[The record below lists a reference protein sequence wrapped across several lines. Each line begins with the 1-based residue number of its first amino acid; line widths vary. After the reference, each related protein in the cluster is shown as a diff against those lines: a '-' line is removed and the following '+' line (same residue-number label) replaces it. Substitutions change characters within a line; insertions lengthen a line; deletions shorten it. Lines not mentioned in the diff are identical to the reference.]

1 MNFSISKRASN
12 KGLKMLPFQF
22 AKEAVSGFQKG
33 GRVVGLTKGQFSLI
47 HLISELLKIT
57 GPAEVLISTWSAGVY
72 DATALRGMMDSGLIL
87 DVLIMTDRSYATRQ
101 KEYATTLEMAF
112 GKGRI
117 RTTNTHAK
125 FVLISNADWK
135 VCVRSSMNL
144 NENKRCENF
153 DIDDDVEIF
162 DFYQGFAN
170 EVFDTMP
177 DGFTESR
184 AVVDPVFEG
193 LMGGGL
199 FQEEKKKMTGF
210 VVRGKNGIIKSEL

>member
-22 AKEAVSGFQKG
+22 AKEAVSGFAKG

-47 HLISELLKIT
+47 HLISETLKIT
-57 GPAEVLISTWSAGVY
+57 GPSKVLISTWSAGVY
-72 DATALRGMMDSGLIL
+72 DATALHEMLKSGLIL

-112 GKGRI
+112 GKDKI

-125 FVLISNADWK
+125 FVLISNDEWK
-135 VCVRSSMNL
+135 ICIRSSMNL

-153 DIDDDVEIF
+153 DMDDDAEIF
-162 DFYQGFAN
+162 DFYQSFADD
-170 EVFDTMP
+170 VFDFMP
-177 DGFTESR
+177 DGFVEQR
-184 AVVDPVFEG
+184 AVVDDIFDS
-193 LMGGGL
+193 LMGGGVSARP
-199 FQEEKKKMTGF
+199 KKQVGF
-210 VVRGKNGIIKSEL
+210 VITGKNGIVKSEL